1 MQLSQELKQTGA
13 NYDSLRP
20 LSWNESNQSVT
31 LIDQRML
38 PYKLEKVEIKNYMQ
52 MADAISD
59 MVLRG
64 APLIGIAAAYGM
76 ALAAKAG
83 ADLDEADK
91 LLRSTRP
98 TAVNLA
104 WALDQLTS
112 LKGAERRGNP
122 EIFSKILE
130 KAHWILEDDI
140 QRCKAMSKNG
150 AEYIIDRFYKSAV
163 SECQEQG
170 LRARRAC
177 SKFAQANENLHN
189 AAIGDQKLRIL
200 TICNA
205 GALATG
211 GYGTALG
218 LIRELAKLDLVEMVY
233 ACETRPR
240 QQGSRLT
247 AWELAYENIPV
258 TLISDN
264 MVSHTMKERGI
275 DFVITGAD
283 RIAANGDAANK
294 IGTYGLAIQAQYHQ
308 VPFFVAAPEST
319 FDRSLETGDLIP
331 IEERSSYEVSHIN
344 GEWITAESG
353 VGFYNPGFDVTPTE
367 LIERIFTEDGAFSYT
382 N

>member
-1 MQLSQELKQTGA
+1 MQSLESKTTSETSF
-13 NYDSLRP
+13 DSLRP
-20 LSWNESNQSVT
+20 LAWNEANQGVT
-31 LIDQRML
+31 LIDQRLL
-38 PYKLEKVEIKNYMQ
+38 PYELKQVEVKSHTE
-52 MADAISD
+52 MADAISE

-83 ADLDEADK
+83 ADLCQARK
-91 LLRSTRP
+91 LLLSTRP

-104 WALDQLTS
+104 WALEQIDAVLQGCDLDS
-112 LKGAERRGNP
+112 P
-122 EIFSKILE
+122 ETIYQKILT

-140 QRCKAMSKNG
+140 ERCKRMSEHG
-150 AEYIIDRFYKSAV
+150 AKYIR
-163 SECQEQG
+163 E
-170 LRARRAC
+170 
-177 SKFAQANENLHN
+177 KFGNKKFK
-189 AAIGDQKLRIL
+189 IM

-218 LIRELAKLDLVEMVY
+218 LIRELAKNDLVEMVY

-247 AWELAYENIPV
+247 AWELAYEQIPV

-264 MVSHTMKERGI
+264 MVSHTMKEQAI

-283 RIAANGDAANK
+283 RIAANGDTANK
-294 IGTYGLAIQAQYHQ
+294 IGTYALAIQAQYHQ

-331 IEERSSYEVSHIN
+331 IEERSSKEVSHIN
-344 GEWITAESG
+344 DKLITAESG
-353 VGFYNPGFDVTPTE
+353 VEFYNPGFDVTPNI
-367 LIERIFTEDGAFSYT
+367 LIERIFTELAT
-382 N
+382 